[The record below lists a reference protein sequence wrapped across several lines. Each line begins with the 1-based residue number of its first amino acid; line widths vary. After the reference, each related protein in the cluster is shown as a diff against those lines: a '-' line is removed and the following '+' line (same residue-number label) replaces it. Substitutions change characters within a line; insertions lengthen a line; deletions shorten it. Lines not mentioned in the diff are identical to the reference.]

1 MVEEY
6 PELHKKYRAYLIYY
20 MYQILYSSYESV
32 TFYKEYLLGV
42 VYLSVLML
50 TDVVDYVNGMELE
63 DKERQVNNLNN
74 CEKRLRH
81 NVSIKKRISHRL
93 DEEFTKENEGY
104 KF

>member
-1 MVEEY
+1 
-6 PELHKKYRAYLIYY
+6 
-20 MYQILYSSYESV
+20 
-32 TFYKEYLLGV
+32 
-42 VYLSVLML
+42 ML
-50 TDVVDYVNGMELE
+50 TDVVDYINGMDLE
-63 DKERQVNNLNN
+63 DKDRQVNNLNN